1 MQQVRVYTTLVCTY
15 CQAAKRLLSQR
26 KIPFQEISLD
36 DKPDLR
42 MQLSAENNGYR
53 TVPMIFIGANFIGGY
68 NELNALDRNGSLM
81 QMVQPNASETP

>member
-26 KIPFQEISLD
+26 QIPFQEISLD

-53 TVPMIFIGANFIGGY
+53 TVPMIFIGTNFIGGF
-68 NELNALDRNGSLM
+68 NELNALDRNGTLK
-81 QMVQPNASETP
+81 QMVQPVSPDNP